1 MKKRLTDLTVSGGLM
16 PYSADIIASYRQAA
30 VLVDKI
36 QL

>member
-1 MKKRLTDLTVSGGLM
+1 MKSGGLM
-16 PYSADIIASYRQAA
+16 SYSADIIASYRQAA